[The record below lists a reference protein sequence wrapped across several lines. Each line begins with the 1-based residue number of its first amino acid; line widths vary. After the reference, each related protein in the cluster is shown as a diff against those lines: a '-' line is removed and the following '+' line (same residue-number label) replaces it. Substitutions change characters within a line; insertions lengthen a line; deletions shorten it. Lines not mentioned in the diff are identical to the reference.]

1 MSLLGGVQLT
11 LLIGPTV
18 PVPAPPKLIEA
29 LDEVRVE
36 HADEGRS
43 AFQITFRA
51 GRSTTDLL
59 DYPFL
64 ASPLLRPCSRLVLI
78 VTFRGFPQVLM
89 DGMITNQ
96 QLQPGSEPG
105 TSTLTVIGE
114 DVSVKMDMEEKFVE
128 HPAQPEVVIV
138 MKLIASY
145 AQYGLIP
152 KVIPPP
158 SIDVPLPTE
167 RIPVQQGTD
176 LEYLQEMAGR
186 FGYVFYITPGP
197 VPLTNTAYW
206 GPPERLGVPQK
217 ALSVNMGPAT
227 NVIGDVNFQYD
238 GLAPEFV
245 EGQVQDRRTN
255 ETMPVRTLASTRVPL
270 VPQPAWA
277 TQGCIPKRRA
287 RESGLDIIQA
297 FARAQGRTDASVDR
311 TIMATGELDALVYEG
326 LLKPHGLVGMRGVGY
341 SYDGLYYVKR
351 VTHSIR
357 IGQYTQRFELR
368 REGLGA
374 ITPMLPT

>member
-29 LDEVRVE
+29 LDEARVE
-36 HADEGRS
+36 HTDEGRS

-64 ASPLLRPCSRLVLI
+64 ASPLLRPCSRVVLI
-78 VTFRGFPQVLM
+78 ITFRGFPQVLM
-89 DGMITNQ
+89 DGIITNQ
-96 QLQPGSEPG
+96 QLQPGREPG
-105 TSTLTVIGE
+105 TSTLTVMGE
-114 DVSVKMDMEEKFVE
+114 DVSVKMDLEEKSVE

-138 MKLIASY
+138 TKLIASY

-158 SIDVPLPTE
+158 SINVPVPTE

-186 FGYVFYITPGP
+186 FGYVFYVTPGP
-197 VPLTNTAYW
+197 APLTNTAYW

-217 ALSVNMGPAT
+217 GALRQHGPR
-227 NVIGDVNFQYD
+227 D
-238 GLAPEFV
+238 ER
-245 EGQVQDRRTN
+245 DRRCQF
-255 ETMPVRTLASTRVPL
+255 PVRRVGAGIHRRASARSTHQRNHACQDARQHARSAGSPTGL
-270 VPQPAWA
+270 GHAGLHSEA
-277 TQGCIPKRRA
+277 AA

-311 TIMATGELDALVYEG
+311 TIRATGELDALVYEG

-368 REGLGA
+368 QEGLGA
-374 ITPMLPT
+374 ITPVLLP